1 MKIGILTFHRP
12 ANFGANLQA
21 FSSYRYLTSLGHNVK
36 VIDFVRDVDDN
47 YSKTVCK
54 EQVQAHVD
62 FVNINLSLT
71 SEVRTPK
78 DLQDIV
84 YLEKFDIIIIG
95 ADAVW
100 RKSDNCVF
108 FADWLFSDN
117 RIKDIPVA
125 SLSAAHMGNGF
136 SMMSPLELN
145 YIKGCLEK
153 FNYISVRDS
162 WTQYVVNRDV
172 FAGNQVLNIINPD
185 PVFLLDEFV
194 EQNWESNGL
203 IPQKYILLS
212 LPQNWTMGK
221 SGYVHKLWFNKFK
234 KFFNKKGYAVVELPV
249 PEGKS
254 GLEFDYSVN
263 YPIDPIQWYLYI
275 KNAYAF
281 CGLRFHAIVSCISA
295 GTPFF
300 SIDTYGNVSKLK
312 WLLTLMGFYKL
323 ALKGDSKSKINN
335 LLKGSGFE
343 EHRVDVYIENI
354 PPRYIYDKIEGIS
367 REDILRFRNSNISSF
382 KKNVSDLL
390 KSI

>member
-36 VIDFVRDVDDN
+36 VIDFVRDADDN

-136 SMMSPLELN
+136 SSISPFELN
-145 YIKGCLEK
+145 QIKGCLDK
-153 FNYISVRDS
+153 FHYISVRDS
-162 WTQYVVNRDV
+162 WTQYVVNRDI
-172 FAGNQVLNIINPD
+172 FAGNNVVKIINPD
-185 PVFLLDEFV
+185 PVFLLDNFID
-194 EQNWESNGL
+194 QKWESQGL
-203 IPQKYILLS
+203 IPQKYVLLS
-212 LPQNWTMGK
+212 LPLNWCVGRF
-221 SGYVHKLWFNKFK
+221 GYFRKMWFSKFK
-234 KFFNKKGYAVVELPV
+234 KFYNEKGFKVVELPI

-254 GLEFDYSVN
+254 GLDFDLSLS

-281 CGLRFHAIVSCISA
+281 CGLRFHAVVSCISA

-300 SIDTYGNVSKLK
+300 SIDTYGNVSRKKWFLTILGFHKLSRN
-312 WLLTLMGFYKL
+312 
-323 ALKGDSKSKINN
+323 GDANSKINN
-335 LLKGSGFE
+335 MLQGSGFE
-343 EHRVDVYIENI
+343 DHRVDLYIENLS
-354 PPRYIYDKIEGIS
+354 PKYIYKKLNNTS
-367 REDILRFRNSNISSF
+367 REDILRYRDSMISLF
-382 KKNVSDLL
+382 KNNVSDLL